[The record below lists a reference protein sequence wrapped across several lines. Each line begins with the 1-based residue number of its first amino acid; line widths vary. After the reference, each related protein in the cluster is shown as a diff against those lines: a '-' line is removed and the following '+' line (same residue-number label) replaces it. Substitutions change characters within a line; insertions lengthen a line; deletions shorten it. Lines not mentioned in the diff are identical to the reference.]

1 MDSEQKIEERKRW
14 NEPFLRAFNYLLDE
28 SYAST
33 KGELCKMIG
42 IEPGLISRYN
52 NGTKKVSIDTM
63 NALARVS
70 EGRLNVNYMLGK
82 SDYMLIANVPDDEIL
97 NSNNPD
103 REVIEKRKQER
114 QGQKASSI
122 DESSQMNASIAAYVQ
137 LTNRL
142 SDDLKKKEIEM
153 EERLAE
159 KDVRIA
165 ELKDTIAAK
174 EKIIK
179 AREAQIIELE
189 RKLAAAITG
198 DLSRYPFTMGAAED
212 NKQPN
217 I

>member
-1 MDSEQKIEERKRW
+1 
-14 NEPFLRAFNYLLDE
+14 
-28 SYAST
+28 
-33 KGELCKMIG
+33 
-42 IEPGLISRYN
+42 
-52 NGTKKVSIDTM
+52 M

-70 EGRLNVNYMLGK
+70 KGRLNVNYMLGK

-103 REVIEKRKQER
+103 REVIEKRKQEE
-114 QGQKASSI
+114 QGRKASSI

-142 SDDLKKKEIEM
+142 TDDLKKKEIEM

-159 KDVRIA
+159 KDARIA

-174 EKIIK
+174 EEIIK
-179 AREAQIIELE
+179 VRDAEIINLK
-189 RKLAAAITG
+189 RQLAAATNG
-198 DLSRYPFTMGAAED
+198 DLSRYPFTMGVAED